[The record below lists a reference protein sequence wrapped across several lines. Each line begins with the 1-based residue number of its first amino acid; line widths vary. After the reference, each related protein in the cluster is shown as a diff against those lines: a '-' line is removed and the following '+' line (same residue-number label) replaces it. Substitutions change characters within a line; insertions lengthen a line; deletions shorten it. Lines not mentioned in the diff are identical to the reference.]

1 MLDNKKETAHTNQSA
16 EQSQT
21 TNEKNIQ
28 LNYTPKKSDLQADVL
43 LSLIGYGA
51 DNAIHLADLVRLTGL
66 ESRIVRKRIET
77 LRRSG
82 CVIAADEHGYY
93 YPTSF
98 LELSRYIRRTERQAK
113 SILFTLKAARR
124 KRRELA
130 NQKDMPL
137 PFTEQANDSENSAGG
152 V

>member
-28 LNYTPKKSDLQADVL
+28 LNYTPKKSDLQDDIL

-51 DNAIHLADLVRLTGL
+51 DNGIHLADLVRLTGL

-82 CVIAADEHGYY
+82 HVICADESGYY
-93 YPTSF
+93 FPSTYA
-98 LELSRYIRRTERQAK
+98 ELSHYVRRTEKQAR
-113 SILFTLKAARR
+113 SIFLTLRSARR
-124 KRRELA
+124 RLAELSS
-130 NQKDMPL
+130 DG
-137 PFTEQANDSENSAGG
+137 DENSAGG

>member
-1 MLDNKKETAHTNQSA
+1 MRNNEKETAHTNQNAGRSHEA
-16 EQSQT
+16 NVSCVQPD
-21 TNEKNIQ
+21 
-28 LNYTPKKSDLQADVL
+28 YTLKKSDLQDDIL

-51 DNAIHLADLVRLTGL
+51 DNGIHLADLVRLTGL

-77 LRRSG
+77 LRRRG
-82 CVIAADEHGYY
+82 YVICADESGYY

-124 KRRELA
+124 KRREMA
-130 NQKDMPL
+130 SQTDMPL
-137 PFTEQANDSENSAGG
+137 PFTELIDEEKGDC
-152 V
+152 

>member
-1 MLDNKKETAHTNQSA
+1 MERD
-16 EQSQT
+16 
-21 TNEKNIQ
+21 I
-28 LNYTPKKSDLQADVL
+28 L
-43 LSLIGYGA
+43 LTLIGHGA

-77 LRRSG
+77 LRRRG
-82 CVIAADEHGYY
+82 YVICADESGYY

-124 KRRELA
+124 RLAELSS
-130 NQKDMPL
+130 DG
-137 PFTEQANDSENSAGG
+137 DENSAGG